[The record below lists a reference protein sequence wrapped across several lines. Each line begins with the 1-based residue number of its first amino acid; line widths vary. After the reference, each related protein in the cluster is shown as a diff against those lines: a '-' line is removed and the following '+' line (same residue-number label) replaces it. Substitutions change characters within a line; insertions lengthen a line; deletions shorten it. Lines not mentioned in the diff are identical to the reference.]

1 MGYKVLGK
9 VSDNIEQKSQQGY
22 KVLGSIADQASAGV
36 ASVSETV
43 SSGAQSVGD
52 TVSDLGAKAVD
63 FATTVTQGGPMQEAL
78 TKRPGFRPQS
88 LQEAGENL
96 SELMTKAG
104 GVVAEAAT
112 PSPET
117 TVRALNF
124 AAPVASEVLPINAA
138 KFAEFLS
145 NDGKI
150 SLTTEDLGSDADFLR
165 EAAIKT
171 IQEGGDKFTYET
183 WGFEDKSILMSDL
196 KTTAAKSF
204 TDPNYRMATLIG
216 RTGNGNVRVED
227 GRIVVED
234 VYDFNSGPRGRKM
247 QQALVL
253 KETGDMDGY
262 ERLAGEALDDL
273 PYFGQMRVWA
283 AALGVPQGEGTRF
296 KLDLGPAP
304 EGM

>member
-1 MGYKVLGK
+1 MSYKILGK
-9 VSDNIEQKSQQGY
+9 VSDSTEQKSQQGY
-22 KVLGSIADQASAGV
+22 KVLGSMADQDSAGV

-43 SSGAQSVGD
+43 RGVAQSVGD
-52 TVSDLGAKAVD
+52 TVSDLGTKAVEL
-63 FATTVTQGGPMQEAL
+63 ATTATQDGPMQEAL
-78 TKRPGFRPQS
+78 AKRPGFRPQS
-88 LQEAGENL
+88 MQEAVSNV

-104 GVVAEAAT
+104 EVVT

-117 TVRALNF
+117 TVKALKF
-124 AAPVASEVLPINAA
+124 AAPVASEILPINAA

-150 SLTTEDLGSDADFLR
+150 SLTTEELGSDADFLR

-171 IQEGGDKFTYET
+171 IQEGGNKFTYKT
-183 WGFEDKSILMSDL
+183 WGFDDKSILLSDL

-216 RTGNGNVRVED
+216 RTGDGNVRVED

-234 VYDFNSGPRGRKM
+234 VYDFNSGPRGRKL

-253 KETGDMDGY
+253 KETGDMAGY
-262 ERLAGEALDDL
+262 EKLAEEALGDL
-273 PYFGQMRVWA
+273 PYFGQVRVWG
-283 AALGVPQGEGTRF
+283 AALGAPQGSGTRF

>member
-1 MGYKVLGK
+1 MAEL
-9 VSDNIEQKSQQGY
+9 Y
-22 KVLGSIADQASAGV
+22 KVLGSVSSSTEKEATPAYKVLGSLADKAVQA
-36 ASVSETV
+36 V
-43 SSGAQSVGD
+43 SSGVQEVSNAVVPVVNSAVEQ
-52 TVSDLGAKAVD
+52 VSD
-63 FATTVTQGGPMQEAL
+63 FTQKVSEIQ
-78 TKRPGFRPQS
+78 TDRPGFRPQS
-88 LQEAGENL
+88 LQEAGSNL

-104 GVVAEAAT
+104 EVVT

-117 TVRALNF
+117 TVRALKY
-124 AAPVASEVLPINAA
+124 AAPVASEILPINAA

-150 SLTTEDLGSDADFLR
+150 SMTTEELGSDADFLR

-171 IQEGGDKFTYET
+171 IQEGGNKFTYKT

-196 KTTAAKSF
+196 TTTAAKSF

-216 RTGNGNVRVED
+216 RTGDGNVRVED

-234 VYDFNSGPRGRKM
+234 VYDFNSGPRGKKL

-253 KETGDMDGY
+253 KETGDMAGY
-262 ERLAGEALDDL
+262 EKLAEEALADL
-273 PYFGQMRVWA
+273 PYFGQMRVWG

>member
-1 MGYKVLGK
+1 MAEL
-9 VSDNIEQKSQQGY
+9 Y
-22 KVLGSIADQASAGV
+22 KVLGSVSATTEKAATPAYKVLGSLADKAVQS
-36 ASVSETV
+36 V
-43 SSGAQSVGD
+43 SSGVQEVSNAVAPAVNNAVEQ
-52 TVSDLGAKAVD
+52 VSD
-63 FATTVTQGGPMQEAL
+63 FAQKVSEIQTD
-78 TKRPGFRPQS
+78 RPGFRPQS
-88 LQEAGENL
+88 LQEAGSNL
-96 SELMTKAG
+96 EELMTKAG
-104 GVVAEAAT
+104 EVVT

-117 TVRALNF
+117 TVRALRF

-150 SLTTEDLGSDADFLR
+150 SMTAEELGSDADFLR

-171 IQEGGDKFTYET
+171 IQEGGDKFTYKT

-196 KTTAAKSF
+196 ATTAAKSLV
-204 TDPNYRMATLIG
+204 DPNYRMATLIG
-216 RTGNGNVRVED
+216 RTGDGNVRVED

-234 VYDFNSGPRGRKM
+234 VYDFNSGPRGRKL

-253 KETGDMDGY
+253 KETGDTAGY
-262 ERLAGEALDDL
+262 ERLAEEALGDL

>member
-1 MGYKVLGK
+1 MGYTVLGK
-9 VSDNIEQKSQQGY
+9 VSDNTEQKSQQGY
-22 KVLGSIADQASAGV
+22 KVLGSMADQASAGV

-43 SSGAQSVGD
+43 SGVAQSVGD
-52 TVSDLGAKAVD
+52 TVSDLGTKAVD
-63 FATTVTQGGPMQEAL
+63 LATTVTQGGPMQDAL
-78 TKRPGFRPQS
+78 SRRPGFWSQS
-88 LQEAGENL
+88 LQEARANV

-104 GVVAEAAT
+104 GVVAEAVT

-117 TVRALNF
+117 AVRVGKYL
-124 AAPVASEVLPINAA
+124 APVASKLLPLNGA
-138 KFAEFLS
+138 KFTEFLS

-165 EAAIKT
+165 EVAIKT
-171 IQEGGDKFTYET
+171 IQDGGNKFTYET

-216 RTGNGNVRVED
+216 RTGDGNVRVED

-234 VYDFNSGPRGRKM
+234 VYDFNSGTRGTKL

-253 KETGDMDGY
+253 KETGDMEGY
-262 ERLAGEALDDL
+262 EKLAEEAMGDL
-273 PYFGQMRVWA
+273 PYFGQVRVWGY
-283 AALGVPQGEGTRF
+283 ALGVPQGEGTRF

>member
-1 MGYKVLGK
+1 MVKILGRMEEGAASTEGAVSKGVKILGRMGEAV
-9 VSDNIEQKSQQGY
+9 VSGASSARE
-22 KVLGSIADQASAGV
+22 SISAGLN
-36 ASVSETV
+36 E
-43 SSGAQSVGD
+43 
-52 TVSDLGAKAVD
+52 AKD
-63 FATTVTQGGPMQEAL
+63 FVENAGQMEGL
-78 TKRPGFRPQS
+78 SNRPGFRPQS
-88 LQEAGENL
+88 LQEAGSNI

-104 GVVAEAAT
+104 GVVAEAVT

-117 TVRALNF
+117 TVRALKY
-124 AAPVASEVLPINAA
+124 AAPVASELLPINAA

-150 SLTTEDLGSDADFLR
+150 SMTTEELGSDADFLR

-183 WGFEDKSILMSDL
+183 WGFDDKSILMSDL
-196 KTTAAKSF
+196 PTTAAKSF
-204 TDPNYRMATLIG
+204 VDPNYRMATLIG
-216 RTGNGNVRVED
+216 RTGDGNVRVED

-234 VYDFNSGPRGRKM
+234 VYDFNTGPRGRKL

-262 ERLAGEALDDL
+262 ERLAEEAMRDL
-273 PYFGQMRVWA
+273 PYFGQMRVWGF
-283 AALGVPQGEGTRF
+283 ALGVPQGEGTRF

>member
-1 MGYKVLGK
+1 MVKILGRMEEVAASAEGAVSKGIKVLGRMGEAV
-9 VSDNIEQKSQQGY
+9 VSGAS
-22 KVLGSIADQASAGV
+22 SAGESIS
-36 ASVSETV
+36 AGLNE
-43 SSGAQSVGD
+43 
-52 TVSDLGAKAVD
+52 AKD
-63 FATTVTQGGPMQEAL
+63 FVENAGQMEGL
-78 TKRPGFRPQS
+78 SNRPGFRPQS
-88 LQEAGENL
+88 LQEAGSNV
-96 SELMTKAG
+96 SELITKAG
-104 GVVAEAAT
+104 GVVAEVVT

-117 TVRALNF
+117 TVRALKY
-124 AAPVASEVLPINAA
+124 AAPVASELLPINAA

-150 SLTTEDLGSDADFLR
+150 SMTTEELGSDADFLR

-171 IQEGGDKFTYET
+171 IQGGGNKFTYKT
-183 WGFEDKSILMSDL
+183 WGFENKSILMSDL
-196 KTTAAKSF
+196 PTTAAKSL

-216 RTGNGNVRVED
+216 QTGDGNVRVED

-234 VYDFNSGPRGRKM
+234 VYDFNSGPRGRKL

-262 ERLAGEALDDL
+262 EKLAEEAMRDL
-273 PYFGQMRVWA
+273 PYFGQMRVWG

-304 EGM
+304 DDMEGKK

>member
-9 VSDNIEQKSQQGY
+9 VSDNTEQKSQQGY
-22 KVLGSIADQASAGV
+22 KVLGSMAD
-36 ASVSETV
+36 
-43 SSGAQSVGD
+43 
-52 TVSDLGAKAVD
+52 KAVD
-63 FATTVTQGGPMQEAL
+63 LATTVTQGGPMQDAL
-78 TKRPGFRPQS
+78 SRRPGFRPQS
-88 LQEAGENL
+88 LQEAGANV

-104 GVVAEAAT
+104 EVVT

-117 TVRALNF
+117 AVRVGKYL
-124 AAPVASEVLPINAA
+124 APVASELLPINGA
-138 KFAEFLS
+138 KFTEFLS
-145 NDGKI
+145 NDGQI

-171 IQEGGDKFTYET
+171 IQDGGNKFTYET

-196 KTTAAKSF
+196 KTTLAKSF

-216 RTGNGNVRVED
+216 RTGDGNVRVED

-234 VYDFNSGPRGRKM
+234 VYDFNSGTRGRKM

-253 KETGDMDGY
+253 KETGDMEGY
-262 ERLAGEALDDL
+262 EKLAEEAMDGL
-273 PYFGQMRVWA
+273 PYFGQVRVWG

>member
-1 MGYKVLGK
+1 MAEL
-9 VSDNIEQKSQQGY
+9 Y
-22 KVLGSIADQASAGV
+22 KVLGSVSATTEKAATPAYKVLGSLADKAVQS
-36 ASVSETV
+36 V
-43 SSGAQSVGD
+43 SSGVQQVSNAAVPAVNNAVEQ
-52 TVSDLGAKAVD
+52 VSD
-63 FATTVTQGGPMQEAL
+63 FAQKVSEIKTD
-78 TKRPGFRPQS
+78 RPGFRPQS
-88 LQEAGENL
+88 LQEAGSNL
-96 SELMTKAG
+96 EELMTKAG
-104 GVVAEAAT
+104 EVVT

-117 TVRALNF
+117 TVKALKF

-150 SLTTEDLGSDADFLR
+150 SMTAEELGSDADFLR

-171 IQEGGDKFTYET
+171 IQEGGDKFTYKT

-196 KTTAAKSF
+196 ATTAAKSLV
-204 TDPNYRMATLIG
+204 DPNYRMATLIG
-216 RTGNGNVRVED
+216 RTGDGNVRVED

-234 VYDFNSGPRGRKM
+234 VYDFNTGPRGVKL

-253 KETGDMDGY
+253 KETGDIAGY
-262 ERLAGEALDDL
+262 EKLAEEALGDL
-273 PYFGQMRVWA
+273 PYFGQMRVWGF
-283 AALGVPQGEGTRF
+283 ALGVPQGEGTRF

>member
-1 MGYKVLGK
+1 MGYKVLGEAK
-9 VSDNIEQKSQQGY
+9 NFTETGAKTSY
-22 KVLGSIADQASAGV
+22 KVLGQAKDYSDNASSAVGSFVQSAKDTASQALEAGGEIVSGV
-36 ASVSETV
+36 A
-43 SSGAQSVGD
+43 D
-52 TVSDLGAKAVD
+52 TVYQALPEKEDVKKTLSDVGSFVGEVVGQ
-63 FATTVTQGGPMQEAL
+63 TSEAI
-78 TKRPGFRPQS
+78 
-88 LQEAGENL
+88 
-96 SELMTKAG
+96 
-104 GVVAEAAT
+104 T

-117 TVRALNF
+117 VVRAGRY
-124 AAPVASEVLPINAA
+124 AAPIASEFLPINAA

-145 NDGKI
+145 KDGKI
-150 SLTTEDLGSDADFLR
+150 SLSTEDLGSDADFLR

-171 IQEGGDKFTYET
+171 IQEGGNKFTYET

-204 TDPNYRMATLIG
+204 SDPNYRMATLIG
-216 RTGNGNVRVED
+216 RTGDGNVRVED

-253 KETGDMDGY
+253 KETGDMAGY
-262 ERLAGEALDDL
+262 EKLAEEALSGL
-273 PYFGQMRVWA
+273 PYFGQVRVWA

>member
-1 MGYKVLGK
+1 MAYKILGRA
-9 VSDNIEQKSQQGY
+9 SDALEQKSQQGY
-22 KVLGSIADQASAGV
+22 KILGSMKDQSSAVAAPASESIS
-36 ASVSETV
+36 SVV
-43 SSGAQSVGD
+43 QSVGD
-52 TVSDLGAKAVD
+52 TVSDLGTKAVD
-63 FATTVTQGGPMQEAL
+63 LATTVTQDGPMQEAL
-78 TKRPGFRPQS
+78 AKRPSFRPQS
-88 LQEAGENL
+88 LQEAGGNL

-104 GVVAEAAT
+104 EVVT

-117 TVRALNF
+117 AVRALKY
-124 AAPVASEVLPINAA
+124 AAPGASEMLPINFT

-150 SLTTEDLGSDADFLR
+150 SMSAEELGSDADFLR
-165 EAAIKT
+165 DAAIKT
-171 IQEGGDKFTYET
+171 IQDGGNKFTYET
-183 WGFEDKSILMSDL
+183 WGFDDKSILMSDL

-216 RTGNGNVRVED
+216 RTGDGNVRIED
-227 GRIVVED
+227 GRVVVED
-234 VYDFNSGPRGRKM
+234 VYDFNSGPRGRKL

-253 KETGDMDGY
+253 KETGDMAGY

-273 PYFGQMRVWA
+273 PYFGQVRVWA